1 LRYLYL
7 TLLIVVF
14 AGAAAMLELAFE
26 IGGGSLSIYRQRGA
40 GLVVLYLLGL
50 LLPGACLRIAAP
62 IGFGSYARLYW
73 ANKRTAAIGFSA
85 MFLMA
90 SIALLILYA
99 VLAAVGQLSW
109 SAEAWQRIAPRLPTL
124 LAIGLLS
131 AWLVAISEE
140 IVFRGVLLSY
150 LRWNGSSPVTIA
162 AIAVSSLLFATA
174 HNIRD
179 PLAWLTPSEIPL
191 FIGLVLLGVMLAV
204 AYVVTRS
211 LWCSI
216 GLHSGLLAIGRVL
229 PRDHLIVI
237 NFEPWWLG
245 GAGDLG
251 RDGDLR
257 RAPIVWAIFIA
268 TTIITL
274 AARHRLAERFMV
286 EPFVGMPD
294 EGDRPSAQTLQLAS

>member
-7 TLLIVVF
+7 AVLIVVF
-14 AGAAAMLELAFE
+14 AGAAALLELAFKTS
-26 IGGGSLSIYRQRGA
+26 GGSLSIYRQKGA

-50 LLPGACLRIAAP
+50 LLLGLFVRIAAP

-73 ANKRTAAIGFSA
+73 ANMRTAAIGFSA
-85 MFLMA
+85 MFCMA

-99 VLAAVGQLSW
+99 VLATVGQLSW

-150 LRWNGSSPVTIA
+150 LRWNGSSAVTIA
-162 AIAVSSLLFATA
+162 AITVSALLFAIA

-179 PLAWLTPSEIPL
+179 PLAWLTPREIPL
-191 FIGLVLLGVMLAV
+191 FIGLWLLAVMLGVT
-204 AYVVTRS
+204 YVVTRS

-229 PRDHLIVI
+229 PRGDMIVI
-237 NFEPWWLG
+237 DFGPWWLG
-245 GAGDLG
+245 GTGDLG
-251 RDGDLR
+251 MDGDLR
-257 RAPIVWAIFIA
+257 RAPIVWAIFIV
-268 TTIITL
+268 TTILAL
-274 AARHRLAERFMV
+274 AARRWLAERFAI

-294 EGDRPSAQTLQLAS
+294 DGERPSARTLQLAS